1 MKTKILLSL
10 VLALILSGC
19 AVPAKFL
26 TSNYIENVEQN
37 NIVEP
42 ISFEKIIRKTE
53 PRFIDE
59 LIDKIELP
67 NELLSVLQAKDKI
80 IVKSIERDY
89 YSDLDGQV
97 NVERSFTRK
106 LLRNGFSVL
115 ERDNNMMTSFIFENP
130 KNISKLGKLQM
141 KSMKD
146 PSKIEL
152 DLNINVAT
160 KILAYRVLELGVFK
174 QKIKDKEETRRIG
187 NAEIEVKIID
197 AVTSQILFCKVL
209 NAYNEEVI
217 NNKEL
222 DAINN
227 LHANFEK
234 DAYPLAQ
241 IIDVKN
247 TFKEINESTGEKK
260 KASAIELNFLCNDL
274 SNVKIVDASTGN
286 IVDKFIVPA
295 ATPTQNKYKYTWDVT
310 KVKRGKYNILI
321 GEIFSGSFDV
331 K

>member
-10 VLALILSGC
+10 LLALILSGC
-19 AVPAKFL
+19 VMPAKFL
-26 TSNYIENVEQN
+26 TAKYNENEEQN

-42 ISFEKIIRKTE
+42 ISYEKIIRKTE

-67 NELLSVLQAKDKI
+67 NELLSVFQAKDKI

-106 LLRNGFSVL
+106 LLRNGFTVL
-115 ERDNNMMTSFIFENP
+115 ERDNNIMNSFIFENP
-130 KNISKLGKLQM
+130 KNLNTLCKLKLNNI
-141 KSMKD
+141 KD
-146 PSKIEL
+146 TSKIEL
-152 DLNINVAT
+152 SLNINVAT

-174 QKIKDKEETRRIG
+174 QKSKDMEETSRIG
-187 NAEIEVKIID
+187 NAEIEVKVID
-197 AVTSQILFCKVL
+197 AETSQILFCKVL
-209 NAYNEEVI
+209 NAYKEEVI

-222 DAINN
+222 DAITN
-227 LHANFEK
+227 LHASFEK

-241 IIDVKN
+241 IIDAKN
-247 TFKEINESTGEKK
+247 TIADINKTEEKNK
-260 KASAIELNFLCNDL
+260 KAIELNFQCNEI
-274 SNVKIVDASTGN
+274 SNVKIVNASTGN
-286 IVDKFIVPA
+286 IVEKFVVPA
-295 ATPTQNKYKYTWDVT
+295 ATPTENKFKYIWDVT
-310 KVKRGKYNILI
+310 KIKKGRYNLLI
-321 GEIFSGSFDV
+321 EEVYSGFLDI